1 MELTQPSAVAVKI
14 SLSIAASAL
23 TLLIAACFNQ
33 GGTPAGS
40 QEVTR
45 IVTLDQGWDA
55 NARLAFATTSQG
67 SQIIPYSWFLAL
79 ERAGDGELLR
89 SEQNIQRWGYLP
101 AEPEPDGSNPD
112 GLPVGFVKAVGRN
125 RDEWIGLTCAACHTT
140 QLNYKG
146 VGLRI
151 DGGPAMADFDLFFR
165 ELVEALTATLNDDAK
180 FDRFALRVLGNSSTT
195 AQREQLRASLAEIQG
210 RHLARYLVNKPD
222 YEAGYARVDAFGNI
236 FNEIL
241 VFALDQ
247 PGNAKP
253 NNAPVSYPFLWDTSQ
268 HDRVQWN
275 GSSSNDVL
283 GLGQLARNT
292 GEVLGVFGNPH
303 IVGCG
308 PDTCTYRNNVDF
320 VGIGKLEPLLFNL
333 WSPPWDSRYL
343 GAIDAAGAARGKVHY
358 EKYCAD
364 CHALINRSDPLRKVT
379 AVMRDVG
386 TDPGTA
392 TAYLTRSG
400 TTGPL
405 QGRIKS
411 QIPLVRFG
419 ATDTG
424 VALLANAVK
433 GVLYENPSV
442 SADSSMVQP
451 RLSEQPVE
459 DTSITRHA
467 TYKARPLN
475 GIWATAPYLHNGS
488 VPTLWQLLQEPDQR
502 IKTFNVGNREFD
514 PKDVGFESASG
525 PYLFD
530 CELPGNSN
538 EGHAFGTKELTNE
551 QKRDLIEYLKTL

>member
-1 MELTQPSAVAVKI
+1 MRI
-14 SLSIAASAL
+14 SLSIAASSL
-23 TLLIAACFNQ
+23 TLLMAACFNQ
-33 GGTPAGS
+33 GDTPAGG
-40 QEVTR
+40 QDVTR

-79 ERAGDGELLR
+79 ERAGDGDLLR
-89 SEQNIQRWGYLP
+89 SEENIRRWGYLA
-101 AEPEPDGSNPD
+101 AEPVPDRWNPD

-151 DGGPAMADFDLFFR
+151 DGGPAMADFNLFFR

-180 FDRFALRVLGNSSTT
+180 FDRFALRVLGNSSTA
-195 AQREQLRASLAEIQG
+195 AQRDKLRANLAEIQG
-210 RHLARYLVNKPD
+210 RHSARYLANKPD

-236 FNEIL
+236 FNQIL

-247 PGNAKP
+247 PGNARP
-253 NNAPVSYPFLWDTSQ
+253 NNAPVSYPSLWDTPH
-268 HDRVQWN
+268 HDVVQWN

-283 GLGQLARNT
+283 GLGQLARNI
-292 GEVLGVFGNPH
+292 GEALGTFGNLH
-303 IVGCG
+303 IVDCG
-308 PDTCTYRNNVDF
+308 PDACTYRNNVDF
-320 VGIGKLEPLLFNL
+320 VGLGQLESLVFNL
-333 WSPPWDSRYL
+333 WSPQWDSRYL
-343 GAIDAAGAARGKVHY
+343 GAIDALGAAQGKVHY
-358 EKYCAD
+358 EMYCAH

-386 TDPGTA
+386 TDPGMA
-392 TAYLTRSG
+392 TAYLTRSA

-405 QGRIKS
+405 QGRIKA
-411 QIPLVRFG
+411 QNPLVRFG

-424 VALLANAVK
+424 VALLVNAVK
-433 GVLYENPSV
+433 GVLYGSLSV
-442 SADSSMVQP
+442 STDSSMVQS
-451 RLSEQPVE
+451 RLSERPVK
-459 DTSITRHA
+459 DTSITRDA

-502 IKTFNVGNREFD
+502 IRTFYVGNREFD

-530 CELPGNSN
+530 CDLPGNSN
-538 EGHAFGTKELTNE
+538 GGHAFGTKDLTKE